1 MNKGSKILTKT
12 TYQEPI
18 FTRSEV
24 AQILNVTTLTVS
36 NREKNK
42 KYPSPRRDMNNYRIY
57 TLNDVFNLQLI
68 TYSAVD
74 PRPII
79 SILYDKGYDDIK
91 ALGQMIDSALSKRTG

>member
-24 AQILNVTTLTVS
+24 AQILNVATLIVS

>member
-1 MNKGSKILTKT
+1 MNKGSKILSKFK
-12 TYQEPI
+12 YQEPI

-42 KYPSPRRDMNNYRIY
+42 KYPSPKRDMNNYRIY
-57 TLNDVFNLQLI
+57 TLNDIFNLQLI
-68 TYSAVD
+68 TYSHID
-74 PRPII
+74 PKPII

-91 ALGQMIDSALSKRTG
+91 ALGQMIDAALSKRVN

>member
-1 MNKGSKILTKT
+1 MNKLNSS
-12 TYQEPI
+12 EPI

-42 KYPSPRRDMNNYRIY
+42 KYPSPRRDLNNYRVY
-57 TLNDVFNLQLI
+57 TLNDVFNLQLL
-68 TYSAVD
+68 TYSHID
-74 PRPII
+74 PKPII
-79 SILYDKGYDDIK
+79 SILYDKGYSDIK

>member
-1 MNKGSKILTKT
+1 LNKITN
-12 TYQEPI
+12 QEPI

-24 AQILNVTTLTVS
+24 SQILNVTTLTVS

-42 KYPSPRRDMNNYRIY
+42 KYPLPRRDLNNYRIY

-68 TYSAVD
+68 TYSHID
-74 PRPII
+74 PKPII
-79 SILYDKGYDDIK
+79 SILYDKGYSDIK